1 VSLFLNSV
9 IFMLLSLLTL
19 VSVTTISLTL
29 FEYAPL
35 SFFVALS
42 KAYVEPKRLA
52 EKTTDFVDVLPALS
66 VSVAVRV

>member
-1 VSLFLNSV
+1 
-9 IFMLLSLLTL
+9 M